1 MTISEKVAYLKG
13 LADGME
19 LDKEDSK
26 ESKLIGKIIDILED
40 VGLSVEDLES
50 EVEDL
55 GDALDVLSEDV
66 EDLETLVYDDW
77 EDDEDDDDVLPFPT
91 ELGDDFFEVE
101 CPSCGEDIVIDESA
115 LDAGEVACP
124 NCGDKFALSFDMDDL
139 TDQVDA
145 VNDLD
150 RIIHIGFNRIDFG

>member
-19 LDKEDSK
+19 LEKDASK
-26 ESKLIGKIIDILED
+26 EGKLILKIIDILEN
-40 VGLSVEDLES
+40 VGLDLEDLES

-55 GDALDVLSEDV
+55 GDAIDVLSEDV
-66 EDLETLVYDDW
+66 EDLETIVYEDW
-77 EDDEDDDDVLPFPT
+77 DEYEDEDDLPFGT
-91 ELGDDFFEVE
+91 EDEDDDDFFEVE

-124 NCGDKFALSFDMDDL
+124 NCGDKFSLGFDMDDL
-139 TDQVDA
+139 KDD
-145 VNDLD
+145 DD
-150 RIIHIGFNRIDFG
+150 

>member
-115 LDAGEVACP
+115 LDADEVACP
-124 NCGDKFALSFDMDDL
+124 NCGDKFALGFDMDDL
-139 TDQVDA
+139 TDDE
-145 VNDLD
+145 
-150 RIIHIGFNRIDFG
+150 

>member
-19 LDKEDSK
+19 LEKDSSK
-26 ESKLIGKIIDILED
+26 EGKLILKIIDILED

-55 GDALDVLSEDV
+55 GDAIDVLSEDV
-66 EDLETLVYDDW
+66 EDLETIVYDDW
-77 EDDEDDDDVLPFPT
+77 DNYEDEDELPFVTADEDD
-91 ELGDDFFEVE
+91 DDFFEVE

-124 NCGDKFALSFDMDDL
+124 NCGDKFSLGFDMDDL
-139 TDQVDA
+139 MDDK
-145 VNDLD
+145 D
-150 RIIHIGFNRIDFG
+150 

>member
-66 EDLETLVYDDW
+66 EDLEALVYDDW

-124 NCGDKFALSFDMDDL
+124 NCGDKFALGFEMDDL
-139 TDQVDA
+139 TDDE
-145 VNDLD
+145 
-150 RIIHIGFNRIDFG
+150 

>member
-66 EDLETLVYDDW
+66 EDLEALVYDDW

-124 NCGDKFALSFDMDDL
+124 NCGDKFSLGFDMDDL
-139 TDQVDA
+139 MDDK
-145 VNDLD
+145 D
-150 RIIHIGFNRIDFG
+150 

>member
-19 LDKEDSK
+19 LEKDASK
-26 ESKLIGKIIDILED
+26 EGKLILKIIDILEN
-40 VGLSVEDLES
+40 VGLDLEDLES

-55 GDALDVLSEDV
+55 GDAVDVLSEDV
-66 EDLETLVYDDW
+66 EDLETIVYEDW
-77 EDDEDDDDVLPFPT
+77 DEYENEDDLPFVT
-91 ELGDDFFEVE
+91 ADDDDFFEVE

-124 NCGDKFALSFDMDDL
+124 NCGDKFSLGFDKDDLMDD
-139 TDQVDA
+139 DD
-145 VNDLD
+145 
-150 RIIHIGFNRIDFG
+150 

>member
-1 MTISEKVAYLKG
+1 MTNSEKVAYLKG

-124 NCGDKFALSFDMDDL
+124 NCGDKFALGFDMDDL
-139 TDQVDA
+139 TDDE
-145 VNDLD
+145 
-150 RIIHIGFNRIDFG
+150 

>member
-19 LDKEDSK
+19 LEKDSSK
-26 ESKLIGKIIDILED
+26 EGKLILKIIDILEN
-40 VGLSVEDLES
+40 VGLDLEDLES

-55 GDALDVLSEDV
+55 GDAIDVLSEDV
-66 EDLETLVYDDW
+66 EDLETIVYDDW
-77 EDDEDDDDVLPFPT
+77 DDYEDELPFLP
-91 ELGDDFFEVE
+91 EEDDDFFEVE

-124 NCGDKFALSFDMDDL
+124 NCGDKFSLGFDMDDL
-139 TDQVDA
+139 KDD
-145 VNDLD
+145 DD
-150 RIIHIGFNRIDFG
+150 

>member
-19 LDKEDSK
+19 LEKEASK

-66 EDLETLVYDDW
+66 EDLEMVVYEDW
-77 EDDEDDDDVLPFPT
+77 EEDDDDDTLSFSSDS
-91 ELGDDFFEVE
+91 DDFFEVE
-101 CPSCGEDIVIDESA
+101 CPSCGEDIVIDEGV
-115 LDAGEVACP
+115 LDAGEVTCP
-124 NCGDKFALSFDMDDL
+124 NCGDKFALGFDMDDL
-139 TDQVDA
+139 TDGD
-145 VNDLD
+145 
-150 RIIHIGFNRIDFG
+150 

>member
-19 LDKEDSK
+19 LEKDASK
-26 ESKLIGKIIDILED
+26 EGKLILKIIDILEN
-40 VGLSVEDLES
+40 VGLDLEDLES

-55 GDALDVLSEDV
+55 GDAVDVLSEDV
-66 EDLETLVYDDW
+66 EDLETIVYEDWDEYEDEDDLPFVA
-77 EDDEDDDDVLPFPT
+77 DDEDD
-91 ELGDDFFEVE
+91 DDFFEVE

-124 NCGDKFALSFDMDDL
+124 NCGDKFALGFDMDDL
-139 TDQVDA
+139 TDDE
-145 VNDLD
+145 
-150 RIIHIGFNRIDFG
+150 

>member
-19 LDKEDSK
+19 LEKDASK
-26 ESKLIGKIIDILED
+26 EGKLILKIIDILEN
-40 VGLSVEDLES
+40 VGLDLEDLES

-55 GDALDVLSEDV
+55 GDAVHVLSEDV
-66 EDLETLVYDDW
+66 EDLETIVYEDWDEYEDEDDLPFVT
-77 EDDEDDDDVLPFPT
+77 DDEDD
-91 ELGDDFFEVE
+91 DDFFEVE

-124 NCGDKFALSFDMDDL
+124 NCGDKFALGFDMDDL
-139 TDQVDA
+139 TDDE
-145 VNDLD
+145 
-150 RIIHIGFNRIDFG
+150 

>member
-19 LDKEDSK
+19 LEKDASK
-26 ESKLIGKIIDILED
+26 EGKLILKIIDILED
-40 VGLSVEDLES
+40 VGLSFEDLES

-55 GDALDVLSEDV
+55 GDAVDVLSEDV
-66 EDLETLVYDDW
+66 EDLETIVYDDW
-77 EDDEDDDDVLPFPT
+77 DDYEDEDELPFIT
-91 ELGDDFFEVE
+91 DEDDDFFEVE

-124 NCGDKFALSFDMDDL
+124 NCGDKFSLGFDMDDL
-139 TDQVDA
+139 MGDD
-145 VNDLD
+145 D
-150 RIIHIGFNRIDFG
+150 

>member
-19 LDKEDSK
+19 LEKDASK
-26 ESKLIGKIIDILED
+26 EGKLILKIIDILEN
-40 VGLSVEDLES
+40 VGLDLEDLES

-55 GDALDVLSEDV
+55 GDAVDVLSEDV
-66 EDLETLVYDDW
+66 EDLETIVYEDW
-77 EDDEDDDDVLPFPT
+77 DEYEDEDDLPFVT
-91 ELGDDFFEVE
+91 ADDDDFFEVE

-124 NCGDKFALSFDMDDL
+124 NCGDKFSLGFDKDDLMDD
-139 TDQVDA
+139 DD
-145 VNDLD
+145 
-150 RIIHIGFNRIDFG
+150 

>member
-19 LDKEDSK
+19 LDKEASK

-66 EDLETLVYDDW
+66 EDLEMVVYEEW
-77 EDDEDDDDVLPFPT
+77 EENDDDIAPFPSRT
-91 ELGDDFFEVE
+91 DDDFFEVE
-101 CPSCGEDIVIDESA
+101 CPSCSASIVIDENA
-115 LDAGEVACP
+115 LDAGEVTCP
-124 NCGDKFALSFDMDDL
+124 NCGDKFALGFDKNDL
-139 TDQVDA
+139 TD
-145 VNDLD
+145 ND
-150 RIIHIGFNRIDFG
+150 

>member
-91 ELGDDFFEVE
+91 ELGFAAPVIEYWEGWGCDISGTRRWEDLPEAARRYVRRIE
-101 CPSCGEDIVIDESA
+101 EAVGCPIAYVSVGAERDS
-115 LDAGEVACP
+115 
-124 NCGDKFALSFDMDDL
+124 
-139 TDQVDA
+139 
-145 VNDLD
+145 
-150 RIIHIGFNRIDFG
+150 IILR

>member
-19 LDKEDSK
+19 LDKETSK
-26 ESKLIGKIIDILED
+26 ESKLIEKIIDILED

-66 EDLETLVYDDW
+66 EDLETVVYEDW
-77 EDDEDDDDVLPFPT
+77 EEYDDDDVPFPT
-91 ELGDDFFEVE
+91 EADDNFFEVE
-101 CPSCGEDIVIDESA
+101 CPSCGEDIVIDEDA
-115 LDAGEVACP
+115 LDAGEVTCT
-124 NCGDKFALSFDMDDL
+124 NCGDKFALGFDMDDL
-139 TDQVDA
+139 TDGD
-145 VNDLD
+145 
-150 RIIHIGFNRIDFG
+150 